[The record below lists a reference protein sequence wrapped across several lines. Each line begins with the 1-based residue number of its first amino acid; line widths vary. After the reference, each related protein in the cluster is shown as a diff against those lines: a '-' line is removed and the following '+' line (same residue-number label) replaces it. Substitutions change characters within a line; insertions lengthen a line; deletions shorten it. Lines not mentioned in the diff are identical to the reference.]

1 MTTNS
6 TDVRFLFLIRINF
19 DCDDVNHDTAA
30 LTQPFNLVP
39 ELQQDPL
46 GTVQDVPGRGAE
58 QTGRRAAPAD
68 TELGVGAR
76 GGTVRFEIRM
86 CEGKVGLRQGGRDRC
101 GFVNESEAGCTI

>member
-30 LTQPFNLVP
+30 LTQPLNLVS

-46 GTVQDVPGRGAE
+46 GTIQDVPGRGAE
-58 QTGRRAAPAD
+58 QAGRRAAPAD
-68 TELGVGAR
+68 TGLGLGA
-76 GGTVRFEIRM
+76 GGKAVRFEIRM
-86 CEGKVGLRQGGRDRC
+86 FGGKAGLRQGGRDR
-101 GFVNESEAGCTI
+101 